1 MNVFYHKNFHSN
13 SFKRK
18 SRQIRL

>member
-13 SFKRK
+13 NFKRK
-18 SRQIRL
+18 SR